1 MADYRITKI
10 IKFCYAHRLLD
21 YDGKC
26 KNLHGHNAHVEI
38 DVVSKSL
45 DKTGM
50 VASFESLKEAVESWV
65 QDNFDHRVIL
75 SDSDPIG
82 DALEGLGQIVN
93 RLTVNPTSEN
103 LARILFMVT
112 QDMGFEVSEVRFW
125 ETPTSCGSY
134 SGGG

>member
-1 MADYRITKI
+1 
-10 IKFCYAHRLLD
+10 
-21 YDGKC
+21 
-26 KNLHGHNAHVEI
+26 
-38 DVVSKSL
+38 
-45 DKTGM
+45 M